1 MPKQH
6 GSTSTKKL
14 LNDLRKKGFT
24 VSEKNKRGCV
34 KITPPIGIEGPI
46 YHTHATESAFHQ
58 IRRDFRKHYK
68 IDVG

>member
-24 VSEKNKRGCV
+24 VSDKTKRGSV
-34 KITPPIGIEGPI
+34 KITPPPGIDGPI
-46 YHTHATESAFHQ
+46 YHSHATESAFHQ
-58 IRRDFRKHYK
+58 IKRDVRKLYK
-68 IDVG
+68 IDLD

>member
-14 LNDLRKKGFT
+14 LNNLRKKGFT
-24 VSEKNKRGCV
+24 ISEKTKRGSV
-34 KITPPIGIEGPI
+34 KITPPIGIDGPV

-58 IRRDFRKHYK
+58 MRRDFRKLYN
-68 IDVG
+68 IEVE